1 MNGSGLVRREEL
13 GSLAMFLVVADERSF
28 TRAAARLGISQSAL
42 SHTMRRLEAKLGLR
56 LLTRTTRSVSPTDAG
71 ERLLQTLRP
80 ALADIE
86 FKLAALMELRERPA
100 GLVRLTASIHAAR
113 TVLWSVISRI
123 MLENPDIEIELNVE
137 AGFVDIVAHRYDAG
151 VRLGESLE
159 KDMIAVPIGPRLR
172 MAAVAAPSYFAHRG
186 TPATPHELANH
197 SCINLRLPTSG
208 GIYAWEFE
216 QDGREVRVKV
226 EGQLVLNDVD
236 LIAKAAAN
244 GLGIAFVIED
254 HVATEL
260 ADGRLARVLED
271 WCKPFDGY
279 YLYYPSRRQPS
290 PAFTLLLDA
299 LRFRG

>member
-1 MNGSGLVRREEL
+1 MVRREEL
-13 GSLAMFLVVADERSF
+13 GALAMFLIVADERSF
-28 TRAAARLGISQSAL
+28 TRASARLGISQSAL
-42 SHTMRRLEAKLGLR
+42 SHAMRRLEAKLGLR

-80 ALADIE
+80 ALDDIDQ
-86 FKLAALMELRERPA
+86 KLAALTELRDRPA

-113 TVLWSVISRI
+113 TVLWSAIDRI
-123 MLENPDIEIELNVE
+123 MHENPDIEIELNIE
-137 AGFVDIVAHRYDAG
+137 TGFVDIVAQRYDAG

-172 MAAVAAPSYFAHRG
+172 MAAVGAPSYFAQRG
-186 TPATPHELANH
+186 TPATPHELAHH

-236 LIAKAAAN
+236 LISQAAVS

-254 HVATEL
+254 HVAEEL
-260 ADGRLARVLED
+260 GVGTLIRVLED

-299 LRFRG
+299 LRFRR